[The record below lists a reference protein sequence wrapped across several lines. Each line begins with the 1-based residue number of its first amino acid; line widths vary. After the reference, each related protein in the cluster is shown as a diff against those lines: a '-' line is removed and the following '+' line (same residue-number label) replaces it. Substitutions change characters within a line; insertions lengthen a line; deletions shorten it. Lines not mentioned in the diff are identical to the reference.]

1 MDRRKFITLV
11 GGGVVAVAAGY
22 FLYQNFLGGAPA
34 RERKLSLYS
43 WEEEIFFDPPI
54 TYEGKEY
61 DNIVDLFKQ
70 FYPEIEL
77 TTSYYGDQDKM
88 TADLLAGKK
97 VDVIAP
103 CVDYIPVLYE
113 NDLLEEIDT
122 GMMENWNKMFSV
134 LRDVTG
140 VKIDG
145 KVVFIPTNYGTEA
158 IDYRRDLFDQN
169 GLEYPQSWLDFFQP
183 WNLGFDKLDNK
194 KRILMPDDYKIGIAM
209 AALALGYNLDSNND
223 GLWELTDEQLQNC
236 KELLIEQKPY
246 VLKYS
251 EEVDSDMPNLM
262 ANGDI
267 FMSLGWAPETL
278 ELQDE
283 GYDVVY
289 LLPEEGPL
297 VFLCGNSIVKGTEN
311 YEDAVKLVDFY
322 AGPIIQR
329 YFAEEYW
336 YGISNEEVVNQLK
349 EDDPDLVES
358 LLLDKPMEALG
369 KGHFEYPFAE
379 GQEELWSQIWEE
391 VLSA

>member
-1 MDRRKFITLV
+1 MDRRTFIALI
-11 GGGVVAVAAGY
+11 GGGAVAVAAGY
-22 FLYQNFLGGAPA
+22 LLYQNFLGAGPTK
-34 RERKLSLYS
+34 RKLALYS
-43 WEEEIFFDPPI
+43 WEEEVFFDPPI
-54 TYEGKEY
+54 VYNDTEY
-61 DNIVDLFKQ
+61 DNIADLFNV
-70 FYPEIEL
+70 FYPDIEL
-77 TTSYYGDQDKM
+77 STSYYGDQDKM

-122 GMMENWNKMFSV
+122 GMMENWDKMFPV
-134 LRDVTG
+134 FRNITG
-140 VKIDG
+140 VKMNG

-158 IDYRRDLFDQN
+158 IDYRKDLFDAN
-169 GLEYPQSWLDFFQP
+169 GLEYPQSWADFFRP
-183 WNLGFDKLDNK
+183 WELGFDKLDNK

-209 AALALGYNLDSNND
+209 AALALGYNLDANND
-223 GLWELTDEQLQNC
+223 GLWELTDEQLENC

-251 EEVDSDMPNLM
+251 EEVDSDMPTLM
-262 ANGDI
+262 ASGDV

-283 GYDVVY
+283 GYEVEY
-289 LLPEEGPL
+289 LIPEEGPL
-297 VFLCGNSIVKGTEN
+297 VFLCGNAVVKGTEN
-311 YEDAVKLVDFY
+311 YEDAIKLVDFY

-336 YGISNEEVVNQLK
+336 YGISNQDVVNELK
-349 EDDPDLVES
+349 DEDPDLVEA
-358 LLLDKPMEALG
+358 LLLDKPQEALSV
-369 KGHFEYPFAE
+369 GHFEYPFAE
-379 GQEELWSQIWEE
+379 GQEDLWAQVWDE